1 MKVRPALNETVADR
15 RWDLWVDKY
24 PSYNA
29 DALKCTQLV
38 QSVAFWRNLEK
49 IIGVSKP
56 FVDLLRVVDTEKFVF
71 GRVYWLM
78 SEAIRQIKEYNHFS
92 SREKGQ
98 LVAVAN
104 ARWRQM
110 HTPLH
115 GAAFALDP
123 RFQMYNQPANS
134 EVMANFKK
142 VCLQILPGDE
152 GKEAFHQRVNFANRM
167 GLFGDPWH
175 LDAIKRVSAPI
186 WWKEYGGETVELQ
199 HVATRVLSVAASS
212 GSCERNWSAFD
223 FVHTKRRNRL
233 NPSRAA
239 DLVYV
244 FCNMR
249 LLHAPTCI
257 AKRATEQSF
266 ASFQT
271 HEALVEERGSDDDM
285 EWEVASECS
294 DVNEVDDMVPVLAD
308 DTSQAL
314 LS

>member
-1 MKVRPALNETVADR
+1 MRQFADR

-24 PSYNA
+24 PSYSVA
-29 DALKCTQLV
+29 ALKCTQLV
-38 QSVAFWRNLEK
+38 QSIVFWHNLEK

-56 FVDLLRVVDTEKFVF
+56 FVDFLMVLDTEKFII
-71 GRVYWLM
+71 GCVYWLM
-78 SEAIRQIKEYNHFS
+78 SKAIRQMKEYNHFS

-98 LVAVAN
+98 LVAVSN

-115 GAAFALDP
+115 GATFALDP
-123 RFQMYNQPANS
+123 KFQMYSQPANS
-134 EVMANFKK
+134 EVMGNFKK
-142 VCLQILPGDE
+142 VCLQMLPGDE
-152 GKEAFHQRVNFANRM
+152 GKEAFHQRVKFANQM

-199 HVATRVLSVAASS
+199 HVATRVLSVVVASS

-223 FVHTKRRNRL
+223 FVHTKQHNRL

-266 ASFQT
+266 AIF
-271 HEALVEERGSDDDM
+271 A
-285 EWEVASECS
+285 
-294 DVNEVDDMVPVLAD
+294 
-308 DTSQAL
+308 
-314 LS
+314 